1 MRSLVLATVVGLT
14 LAVFAGCDNN
24 KKKESDLLTD
34 ENSGLRTELDERNK
48 ALEASENERRAL
60 QMRLAELERGAAS
73 APPATGGSTAGAGN
87 TGFEGV
93 EGADISVD
101 RGKVTVGMSGDVL
114 FDSGKSSLRSNAK
127 KSLDEIASVLN
138 GRYAG
143 QPVLVEG
150 FTDTDPIRKSGYKSN
165 FHLGFDRAYSVRE
178 YLVSRGVSADRI
190 QSVTSFGPNQPLATK
205 AKSRRVEIVVE
216 GR

>member
-1 MRSLVLATVVGLT
+1 M
-14 LAVFAGCDNN
+14 
-24 KKKESDLLTD
+24 
-34 ENSGLRTELDERNK
+34 
-48 ALEASENERRAL
+48 
-60 QMRLAELERGAAS
+60 
-73 APPATGGSTAGAGN
+73 
-87 TGFEGV
+87 

-114 FDSGKSSLRSNAK
+114 FDSGKSTLRPNAK

-178 YLVSRGVSADRI
+178 YLLSRGVAADRI
-190 QSVTSFGPNQPLATK
+190 ESVTSFGPNQPLATK
-205 AKSRRVEIVVE
+205 AKSRRVEIVV
-216 GR
+216 GSR